1 MNRTAAILM
10 EALMWNSI
18 KKIAT
23 RAILFLRDNPHILYT
38 AFLLIVIPFAFLVSG
53 ERFLDTA
60 KANQERIEKERIG
73 LMQDVFAGMLREGGY
88 FDNEFSEEIRGEDSF
103 LQNVILKLKEENP
116 SLQDLKVVLRSRG
129 GNVVI
134 ASLVEGEVGSV
145 DTLNDRS
152 YKAAGLDASSS
163 IIFEEHVSG
172 IRHWKAV
179 RALTDTMGEIR
190 GFLFMDASMEYIDAA
205 AARNIRN
212 AYYILFGIVFVIM
225 LLLAR
230 QAKVVDYAVL
240 YRKLKEVDQMKDDF
254 VSMAAHELRT
264 PLSVI
269 KGYMSMIST
278 EHLSAPDKEGISR
291 VNISVENL
299 NNLVGDILDAV
310 KIDQGRI
317 RFEMKEVDVT
327 GIVSEIVESLQYL
340 AQEKH
345 LTLTFVRSEIS
356 KISAD
361 PVRLKQAL
369 INIIG
374 NAIKYTPQGS
384 VSVVVT
390 EENGRVSIRV
400 RDTGI
405 GISAEDQKKLFG
417 KFLRIRSK
425 ETEDIRGTGLGLW
438 ITAQIISGMNGK
450 ISVESIKGKGSDFI
464 FSFPVASQGGV
475 R

>member
-1 MNRTAAILM
+1 MFD
-10 EALMWNSI
+10 AL
-18 KKIAT
+18 KKIT
-23 RAILFLRDNPHILYT
+23 LHSIRFLKENPQILYT
-38 AFLLIVIPFAFLVSG
+38 AFLLIAIPTAFLISG
-53 ERFLDTA
+53 QQFLDVA
-60 KANQERIEKERIG
+60 QKNQERLEKERIG
-73 LMQDVFAGMLREGGY
+73 LMQDVFSSLLRTGEY
-88 FDNEFSEEIRGEDSF
+88 FETGLPRQSEAETSDSF
-103 LQNVILKLKEENP
+103 LQNVVSDIKSQNP
-116 SLQDLKVVLRSRG
+116 SIEMFKVVIHRG
-129 GNVVI
+129 GANTVI
-134 ASLVEGEVGSV
+134 ASLNGDEVGKE
-145 DTLNDRS
+145 DDPNRALYQT
-152 YKAAGLDASSS
+152 AGLQGGQSF
-163 IIFEEHVSG
+163 IFEDYVDG
-172 IRHWKAV
+172 VRHWKAV
-179 RALTDTMGEIR
+179 RALTDTQGDVR
-190 GFLFMDASMEYIDAA
+190 GFVFLDTSMAYIDDLT
-205 AARNIRN
+205 ARNVRN
-212 AYYILFGIVFVIM
+212 AYMILFGIIFVIV

-240 YRKLKEVDQMKDDF
+240 YRKLKDVDQMKDDF

-269 KGYMSMIST
+269 KGYLSMVSPERLT
-278 EHLSAPDKEGISR
+278 DTDKEGISR

-299 NNLVGDILDAV
+299 NSLVGDILDVV

-317 RFEMKEVDVT
+317 RFDMKEIDASDV
-327 GIVSEIVESLQYL
+327 VAEVADSLQSL
-340 AQEKH
+340 AKEKN
-345 LTLTFVRSEIS
+345 LSLSFVRANVSHIF
-356 KISAD
+356 AD

-384 VSVVVT
+384 VSVMAT
-390 EENGRVSIRV
+390 EENSRVSIRV

-405 GISAEDQKKLFG
+405 GISAEDQRKLFG

-464 FSFPVASQGGV
+464 LSFPVAPSQQV